1 MKYVDP
7 TGRWFGADDLI
18 TGPIYEI
25 AVLAVLTIIG
35 AVSIY
40 NSDANKKFV

>member
-1 MKYVDP
+1 MDP
-7 TGRWFGADDLI
+7 DGRWIGVDDAF
-18 TGPIYEI
+18 TGPIDEI

-35 AVSIY
+35 AVPIY